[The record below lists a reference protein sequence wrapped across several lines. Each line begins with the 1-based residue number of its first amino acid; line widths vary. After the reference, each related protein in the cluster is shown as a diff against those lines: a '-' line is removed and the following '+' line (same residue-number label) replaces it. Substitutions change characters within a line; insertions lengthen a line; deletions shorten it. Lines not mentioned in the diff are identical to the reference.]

1 MTLPT
6 ISQQDSDGR
15 WQLVRDIVVFQ
26 IKLALDGLRDLMF
39 SPLSIAAGVIDLIT
53 GGRRPGRYFYQL
65 LALGGRTEGWINL
78 FGAPNLPGRQELS
91 ASGQTVDTFVKQIE
105 GLVVEQYER
114 GGLTASAKD
123 AIDRSLDTISR
134 KGKS

>member
-6 ISQQDSDGR
+6 ISHEDSDGR
-15 WQLVRDIVVFQ
+15 WQLVRDMVVFQ
-26 IKLALDGLRDLMF
+26 IKLALDGFRDLLF
-39 SPLSIAAGVIDLIT
+39 SPLSLGAGLIDLLT
-53 GGRRPGRYFYQL
+53 GGRRPGRYFYEV
-65 LALGGRTEGWINL
+65 LALGGRSEGWINL
-78 FGAPNLPGRQELS
+78 FGAPNLPGRQEVS
-91 ASGQTVDTFVKQIE
+91 APGPTIDTFVKQIE

-134 KGKS
+134 SR